1 MARNSYV
8 VLYDRPLV
16 DHANRVGWRHATAMA
31 PYSTE
36 WKTQRKNITK
46 IASTNISVSVFDKVQ
61 ETEAAHFLLNLL
73 DSPDR
78 LFDHIRK
85 EAGSVILKITY
96 GYTTVSSGNDPFV
109 DLAAKT
115 MQQFADAT
123 VPGKW
128 SVDIFPFCEYRFL
141 MIKMASDVG

>member
-1 MARNSYV
+1 
-8 VLYDRPLV
+8 VLA
-16 DHANRVGWRHATAMA
+16 DHADRVGWRHAIAMT
-31 PYSTE
+31 PYSAE
-36 WKTQRKNITK
+36 WKIHRKNITK
-46 IASTNISVSVFDKVQ
+46 IASTNVSVSVFDKAQ

-73 DSPDR
+73 ESPDK

-96 GYTTVSSGNDPFV
+96 GYTAVANGNDPFV
-109 DLAAKT
+109 DMAAKT
-115 MQQFADAT
+115 MEQFADAT

-141 MIKMASDVG
+141 MINMASDVG

>member
-1 MARNSYV
+1 
-8 VLYDRPLV
+8 
-16 DHANRVGWRHATAMA
+16 MA
-31 PYSTE
+31 PYAAE
-36 WKTQRKNITK
+36 WKIQRKSITK
-46 IASTNISVSVFDKVQ
+46 IASTNVSVSVFDSVQ

-73 DSPDR
+73 DSPNK

-96 GYTTVSSGNDPFV
+96 GYTTATNGNDPFV

-115 MQQFADAT
+115 MEQFANAT

-128 SVDIFPFCEYRFL
+128 SVDVFPLRE
-141 MIKMASDVG
+141 